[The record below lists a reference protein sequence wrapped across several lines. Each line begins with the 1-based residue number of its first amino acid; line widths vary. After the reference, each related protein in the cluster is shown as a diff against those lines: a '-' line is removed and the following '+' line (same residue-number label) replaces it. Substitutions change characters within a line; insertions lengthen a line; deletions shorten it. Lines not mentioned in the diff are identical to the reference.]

1 MALNKNLVIRVLEE
15 NQNKFITVKFLTKDD
30 EVRVYNGRMNVIKGL
45 KGNERGKIVSSALK
59 ASGYVTLKTSAGYKC
74 FNLKNVIDVKATGVC
89 YTDTT
94 AE

>member
-1 MALNKNLVIRVLEE
+1 MALNKNLVIRVLAE

-59 ASGYVTLKTSAGYKC
+59 ASGYVTLKTSDGYKC
-74 FNLKNVIDVKATGVC
+74 FKMDKVLDVKATGVC